1 MWYLIL
7 CFTLFLFLSENTFTN
22 KFISLSFLVYLL
34 YLELLPSISLEGYIW
49 WTTSLL
55 GIFIWCSYKN
65 YSIKYIPDT
74 VVISLLKIL
83 ELGLLFFPELQFHL
97 PEMIS
102 DRIFILDSMFLS
114 AVITSL
120 ILRETGYT
128 LKVNMENIREYYLLI
143 SVVVLHV
150 VAYVF

>member
-7 CFTLFLFLSENTFTN
+7 CFTLFLFLSKNTFTN
-22 KFISLSFLVYLL
+22 KFISLSFLTYLL

-49 WTTSLL
+49 WTTCLL
-55 GIFIWCSYKN
+55 GMFVWSSYRDYNVVYIFDTSCIFI
-65 YSIKYIPDT
+65 
-74 VVISLLKIL
+74 LKTL
-83 ELGLLFFPELQFHL
+83 ELSLLFFPELQFYI

-102 DRIFILDSMFLS
+102 DKIFILDSIFLS

-120 ILRETGYT
+120 ILRDTGYT
-128 LKVNMENIREYYLLI
+128 LKVNMGNIREYYLLI

-150 VAYVF
+150 IAYVF

>member
-7 CFTLFLFLSENTFTN
+7 CFTLFLFLSKNTFTN
-22 KFISLSFLVYLL
+22 KFISLSFLAYLL

-49 WTTSLL
+49 WTTYLL
-55 GIFIWCSYKN
+55 GVFIWCSYRDYN
-65 YSIKYIPDT
+65 VVYIFDT
-74 VVISLLKIL
+74 SCIFILKTL
-83 ELGLLFFPELQFHL
+83 ELSLLFFPELQFYI

-102 DRIFILDSMFLS
+102 DKIFILDSIFLS

-120 ILRETGYT
+120 ILRETGYS

-150 VAYVF
+150 IAYVF

>member
-7 CFTLFLFLSENTFTN
+7 CFTLFLFLSENTFNN
-22 KFISLSFLVYLL
+22 KFISLSFLTYLL

-49 WTTSLL
+49 WTTCLL
-55 GIFIWCSYKN
+55 GIVIWCSYRDYN
-65 YSIKYIPDT
+65 VVYILDT
-74 VVISLLKIL
+74 SCIFILKTL
-83 ELGLLFFPELQFHL
+83 ELSLLFFPELQFYI

-102 DRIFILDSMFLS
+102 DKIFILDSIFLS
-114 AVITSL
+114 AVVTSL

-150 VAYVF
+150 IAYVF